1 MDRSFTRR
9 TSLATSVRP
18 YLTYGATIERSID
31 TLIEGKM
38 TCEVAVMNKR
48 GIALAADSA
57 VTLGNGK
64 KIYHTAEKLF
74 SLSPSLPVAVM
85 TFGAADMM
93 NVPWETVVKIYAQKL
108 GSRRFDTLDQYAK
121 DFLSFVEGATSLFP
135 PDDQKSHVEGAVRT
149 VWSGLYKDKL
159 LERIGANAQASER
172 DKIATLTEIVHSDHE
187 IWEKKYT
194 DLEGLGADY
203 GACVVRAYEDVI
215 THVEKQVFEGIKLP
229 RTLKSDLRKT
239 VSFMYGKQWF
249 HPAEDSGVVIAGMG
263 ESEPFPV
270 LYEYRIGTVTA
281 GKLRYA
287 KTDEAR
293 VGASNAVVV
302 PFAQRETID
311 MIIGG
316 IHPRLRDKLIED
328 VERWMPNGKN
338 GKAKNSD
345 RIEKR
350 KKEFAGYMRDEI
362 VERYDQPFMGAV
374 SALPRQD
381 LAKMAEALVN
391 LTAFLMRMNADKDE
405 TVAEPIDV
413 ALLSK
418 GDGFIWVK
426 HKNIVGV

>member
-1 MDRSFTRR
+1 
-9 TSLATSVRP
+9 
-18 YLTYGATIERSID
+18 
-31 TLIEGKM
+31 M

-74 SLSPSLPVAVM
+74 SLSPSIPVAIM

-121 DFLSFVEGATSLFP
+121 DFLGFIEGATSLFP
-135 PDDQKSHVEGAVRT
+135 PEDQKNHLEGAVRA
-149 VWSGLYKDKL
+149 VWSGLYRDKL
-159 LERIGANAQASER
+159 SER
-172 DKIATLTEIVHSDHE
+172 TSGKSGISDDDKIAALTEIIRGDHE
-187 IWEKKYT
+187 IWAKKYS
-194 DLEGLGADY
+194 DLEGLGAEY
-203 GACVVRAYEDVI
+203 GSRVAKAYEDVI
-215 THVEKQVFEGIKLP
+215 EHLETQVFEGMKIP

-239 VSFMYGKQWF
+239 VSLMYGKEWF
-249 HPAEDSGVVIAGMG
+249 HPSDESGVVIAGIG
-263 ESEPFPV
+263 ESEPFPA
-270 LYEYRIGTVTA
+270 LFQYRVGTVAA

-287 KTDEAR
+287 KVDEAR
-293 VGASNAVVV
+293 VGAADAVVV
-302 PFAQRETID
+302 PFAQRDTID

-328 VERWMPNGKN
+328 VERWMPNGTN
-338 GKAKNSD
+338 GKAKNPE

-350 KKEFAGYMRDEI
+350 KKKFASYIREEI
-362 VERYDQPFMGAV
+362 LQRYDQPFMGAV

-391 LTAFLMRMNADKDE
+391 LTAFLMHMTADQDE

-413 ALLSK
+413 AVLSK
-418 GDGFIWVK
+418 CDGFTWVR
-426 HKNIVGV
+426 HKELIRRTENFVA

>member
-1 MDRSFTRR
+1 
-9 TSLATSVRP
+9 
-18 YLTYGATIERSID
+18 
-31 TLIEGKM
+31 M

-74 SLSPSLPVAVM
+74 SLSPSIPVAIM

-121 DFLSFVEGATSLFP
+121 DFLGFIEGATSLFP
-135 PDDQKSHVEGAVRT
+135 PEDQKDHLEGAVRA
-149 VWSGLYKDKL
+149 VWSGLYRDKL
-159 LERIGANAQASER
+159 SER
-172 DKIATLTEIVHSDHE
+172 TSGKSGISDDDKIAALTEIIRGDHE
-187 IWEKKYT
+187 IWAKKYS
-194 DLEGLGADY
+194 DLEGLGAEY
-203 GACVVRAYEDVI
+203 GSRVAKTYEDVI
-215 THVEKQVFEGIKLP
+215 EHLEKQVFEGMKLP
-229 RTLKSDLRKT
+229 RTLKADLRKT
-239 VSFMYGKQWF
+239 VSLMYGKEWF
-249 HPAEDSGVVIAGMG
+249 HPSDESGVVIAGIG
-263 ESEPFPV
+263 ESEPFPA
-270 LYEYRIGTVTA
+270 LFQYRVGTVA
-281 GKLRYA
+281 ASKLRYA
-287 KTDEAR
+287 KVDEAR
-293 VGASNAVVV
+293 VGAADAVVV

-338 GKAKNSD
+338 GKAKNPE

-350 KKEFAGYMRDEI
+350 KKKFANYIREEI
-362 VERYDQPFMGAV
+362 LQRYDQPFMGAV
-374 SALPRQD
+374 SALPRRD

-391 LTAFLMRMNADKDE
+391 LTAFLMHMTADQDE

-418 GDGFIWVK
+418 CDGFTWVR
-426 HKNIVGV
+426 HKELIRRTENFVA

>member
-1 MDRSFTRR
+1 
-9 TSLATSVRP
+9 
-18 YLTYGATIERSID
+18 
-31 TLIEGKM
+31 M

-74 SLSPSLPVAVM
+74 SLSPSIPVAIM

-121 DFLSFVEGATSLFP
+121 DFLGFIEGATSLFP
-135 PDDQKSHVEGAVRT
+135 PEDQKNHLEGAVRA
-149 VWSGLYKDKL
+149 VWSGLYRDKL
-159 LERIGANAQASER
+159 SER
-172 DKIATLTEIVHSDHE
+172 TSGKSGISDDDRIAALTEIIRGDHE
-187 IWEKKYT
+187 IWAKKYS
-194 DLEGLGADY
+194 DLEGLGAEY
-203 GACVVRAYEDVI
+203 GSRVAKAYEDVI
-215 THVEKQVFEGIKLP
+215 EHLETQVFEGMKIP

-239 VSFMYGKQWF
+239 VSLMYGKEWF
-249 HPAEDSGVVIAGMG
+249 HPSDESGVVIAGIG
-263 ESEPFPV
+263 ESEPFPA
-270 LYEYRIGTVTA
+270 LFQYRVGTVAA

-287 KTDEAR
+287 KVDEAR
-293 VGASNAVVV
+293 VGAADAVVV
-302 PFAQRETID
+302 PFAQRDTID

-328 VERWMPNGKN
+328 VERWMPNGTN
-338 GKAKNSD
+338 GKAKNPE

-350 KKEFAGYMRDEI
+350 KKKFASYIREEI
-362 VERYDQPFMGAV
+362 LQRYDQPFMGAV

-391 LTAFLMRMNADKDE
+391 LTAFLMHMTADQDE

-418 GDGFIWVK
+418 CDGFTWVR
-426 HKNIVGV
+426 HKELIRRTENFVA

>member
-1 MDRSFTRR
+1 MEA
-9 TSLATSVRP
+9 L
-18 YLTYGATIERSID
+18 
-31 TLIEGKM
+31 M

-74 SLSPSLPVAVM
+74 SLSPSIPVAIM

-108 GSRRFDTLDQYAK
+108 GSRRFDTLDQYVK
-121 DFLSFVEGATSLFP
+121 DFLSFIEGASSLFP
-135 PDDQKSHVEGAVRT
+135 PEDQKNRVKGVVGAA
-149 VWSGLYKDKL
+149 WSELYRDKL
-159 LERIGANAQASER
+159 SE
-172 DKIATLTEIVHSDHE
+172 KLGEKSKGSESHKLATLADIIHGDHE
-187 IWEKKYT
+187 LWMKY
-194 DLEGLGADY
+194 DDIEGLGTDY
-203 GACVVRAYEDVI
+203 GGRVVKTYGDVLDQ
-215 THVEKQVFEGIKLP
+215 VEKQVFEGMKLP
-229 RTLKSDLRKT
+229 RALKSDLRKT
-239 VSFMYGKQWF
+239 VSFMFGKEWF
-249 HPAEDSGVVIAGMG
+249 HSADESGVVIAGMG
-263 ESEPFPV
+263 EVEPFPA
-270 LYEYRIGTVTA
+270 LLQYRVGTIAA

-287 KTDEAR
+287 KVDEAR
-293 VGASNAVVV
+293 VGSADAVVV
-302 PFAQRETID
+302 PFAQREIID

-316 IHPRLRDKLIED
+316 IHPRLRNKLIDD
-328 VERWMPNGKN
+328 VNRWMPNGGKN
-338 GKAKNSD
+338 GKAKSPE

-350 KKEFAGYMRDEI
+350 KKEFADYMRDEI
-362 VERYDQPFMGAV
+362 QQRYDQPFMDAV

-391 LTAFLMRMNADKDE
+391 LTAFLMRMTADQDE

-426 HKNIVGV
+426 HKELVRQAGLPAL

>member
-1 MDRSFTRR
+1 
-9 TSLATSVRP
+9 
-18 YLTYGATIERSID
+18 
-31 TLIEGKM
+31 M

-74 SLSPSLPVAVM
+74 SLSPSIPVAIM

-121 DFLSFVEGATSLFP
+121 DFLGFIEGATSLFP
-135 PDDQKSHVEGAVRT
+135 PEDQKNHLEGAVRA
-149 VWSGLYKDKL
+149 VWSGLYRDKL
-159 LERIGANAQASER
+159 SER
-172 DKIATLTEIVHSDHE
+172 TSGKSGISDDDRIAALTEIIRGDHE
-187 IWEKKYT
+187 IWAKKYS
-194 DLEGLGADY
+194 DLEGLGAEY
-203 GACVVRAYEDVI
+203 GSRVAKTYEDVI
-215 THVEKQVFEGIKLP
+215 EHLEKQVFEGMKLP

-239 VSFMYGKQWF
+239 VSLMYGKEWF
-249 HPAEDSGVVIAGMG
+249 HPSDESGVVIAGIG
-263 ESEPFPV
+263 ESEPFPA
-270 LYEYRIGTVTA
+270 LFQYRVGTVAA

-287 KTDEAR
+287 KVDEAR
-293 VGASNAVVV
+293 VGAADAVVV
-302 PFAQRETID
+302 PFAQRDTID

-328 VERWMPNGKN
+328 VERWMPNGTN
-338 GKAKNSD
+338 GKAKNPE

-350 KKEFAGYMRDEI
+350 KKKFASYIREEI
-362 VERYDQPFMGAV
+362 LQRYDQPFMGAV

-391 LTAFLMRMNADKDE
+391 LTAFLMHMTADQDE

-418 GDGFIWVK
+418 CDGFTWVR
-426 HKNIVGV
+426 HKELIRRTENFVA

>member
-1 MDRSFTRR
+1 
-9 TSLATSVRP
+9 
-18 YLTYGATIERSID
+18 
-31 TLIEGKM
+31 M

-57 VTLGNGK
+57 VTLGNGR

-74 SLSPSLPVAVM
+74 SLSPSIPVAIM

-108 GSRRFDTLDQYAK
+108 GNRRFDALDQYAK
-121 DFLSFVEGATSLFP
+121 DFLSFIEGATSLFP
-135 PDDQKSHVEGAVRT
+135 PEDQKSHVEGAVRT
-149 VWSGLYKDKL
+149 VWSGLYKDEL
-159 LERIGANAQASER
+159 LHRIGVNAQASEG
-172 DKIATLTEIVHSDHE
+172 DKIAALVEIVRGDHE
-187 IWEKKYT
+187 IWEKKYS

-203 GACVVRAYEDVI
+203 GARVVKAYDSAI
-215 THVEKQVFEGIKLP
+215 GHVEKQVFEGMKLP
-229 RTLKSDLRKT
+229 RALKSDLRKT
-239 VSFMYGKQWF
+239 VSFMYGKEWF
-249 HPAEDSGVVIAGMG
+249 YPSDESGVVIAGMG
-263 ESEPFPV
+263 ESEPFPT
-270 LYEYRIGTVTA
+270 LLQYRVGTVAA

-287 KTDEAR
+287 KVDEAR
-293 VGASNAVVV
+293 VGAADAVVV

-316 IHPRLRDKLIED
+316 IHPRLREKLIDD
-328 VERWMPNGKN
+328 VDHWMPNGHKN
-338 GKAKNSD
+338 MQSKDPD

-350 KKEFAGYMRDEI
+350 KTQFGEYLRRETLK
-362 VERYDQPFMGAV
+362 RYDEPFMQAV

-391 LTAFLMRMNADKDE
+391 LTAFLMRMTADKDE

-418 GDGFIWVK
+418 GDGFTWIK
-426 HKNIVGV
+426 HKELAR

>member
-1 MDRSFTRR
+1 
-9 TSLATSVRP
+9 
-18 YLTYGATIERSID
+18 
-31 TLIEGKM
+31 M

-74 SLSPSLPVAVM
+74 SLSPSIPVAIM

-121 DFLSFVEGATSLFP
+121 DFLGFIEGATSLFP
-135 PDDQKSHVEGAVRT
+135 PEDQKNHLEGAVRA
-149 VWSGLYKDKL
+149 VWSGLYRDKL
-159 LERIGANAQASER
+159 SER
-172 DKIATLTEIVHSDHE
+172 TSGKSGISDDDKIAALTEIIRGDHE
-187 IWEKKYT
+187 IWAKKYS
-194 DLEGLGADY
+194 DLEGLGAEY
-203 GACVVRAYEDVI
+203 GSRVAKAYEDVI
-215 THVEKQVFEGIKLP
+215 EHLETQVFEGMKIP

-239 VSFMYGKQWF
+239 VSLMYGKEWF
-249 HPAEDSGVVIAGMG
+249 HPSDESGVVIAGIG
-263 ESEPFPV
+263 ESEPFPA
-270 LYEYRIGTVTA
+270 LFQYRVGTVAA

-287 KTDEAR
+287 KVDEAR
-293 VGASNAVVV
+293 VGAADAVVV
-302 PFAQRETID
+302 PFAQRDTID

-328 VERWMPNGKN
+328 VERWMPNGTN
-338 GKAKNSD
+338 GKAKNPE

-350 KKEFAGYMRDEI
+350 KKKFASYIREEI
-362 VERYDQPFMGAV
+362 LQRYDQPFMGAV

-391 LTAFLMRMNADKDE
+391 LTAFLMHMTADQDE

-418 GDGFIWVK
+418 CDGFTWVR
-426 HKNIVGV
+426 HKELIRRTENFVA

>member
-1 MDRSFTRR
+1 
-9 TSLATSVRP
+9 
-18 YLTYGATIERSID
+18 
-31 TLIEGKM
+31 M

-74 SLSPSLPVAVM
+74 SLSPSIPVAIM

-121 DFLSFVEGATSLFP
+121 DFLGFIEGATSLFP
-135 PDDQKSHVEGAVRT
+135 PEDQKNHLEGAVRA
-149 VWSGLYKDKL
+149 VWSGLYRDKL
-159 LERIGANAQASER
+159 SER
-172 DKIATLTEIVHSDHE
+172 TSGKSGISDDDKIAALTEIIRGDHE
-187 IWEKKYT
+187 IWAKKYS
-194 DLEGLGADY
+194 DLEGLGAEY
-203 GACVVRAYEDVI
+203 GSRVAKTYEDVI
-215 THVEKQVFEGIKLP
+215 EHLEKQVFEGMKLP

-239 VSFMYGKQWF
+239 VSLMYGKEWF
-249 HPAEDSGVVIAGMG
+249 HPSDESGVVIAGIG
-263 ESEPFPV
+263 ESEPFPA
-270 LYEYRIGTVTA
+270 LFQYRVGTVAA

-287 KTDEAR
+287 KVDEAR
-293 VGASNAVVV
+293 VGAADAVVV

-338 GKAKNSD
+338 GKAKNPE

-350 KKEFAGYMRDEI
+350 KKKFAGYMREEI
-362 VERYDQPFMGAV
+362 LQRYDQPFMGAV

-391 LTAFLMRMNADKDE
+391 LTAFLMHMTADQDE

-418 GDGFIWVK
+418 CDGFTWVR
-426 HKNIVGV
+426 HKELIRRTENFVA

>member
-1 MDRSFTRR
+1 
-9 TSLATSVRP
+9 
-18 YLTYGATIERSID
+18 
-31 TLIEGKM
+31 M

-74 SLSPSLPVAVM
+74 SLSPSIPVAIM

-121 DFLSFVEGATSLFP
+121 DFLGFIEGATSLFP
-135 PDDQKSHVEGAVRT
+135 PEDQKDHLEGAVRA
-149 VWSGLYKDKL
+149 VWSGLYRDKL
-159 LERIGANAQASER
+159 SER
-172 DKIATLTEIVHSDHE
+172 TSGKSGISDDDKIAALTEIIRGDHE
-187 IWEKKYT
+187 IWAKKYS
-194 DLEGLGADY
+194 DLEGLGAEY
-203 GACVVRAYEDVI
+203 GSRVAKTYEDVI
-215 THVEKQVFEGIKLP
+215 EHLEKQVFEGMKLP
-229 RTLKSDLRKT
+229 RTLKADLRKT
-239 VSFMYGKQWF
+239 VSLMYGKEWF
-249 HPAEDSGVVIAGMG
+249 HPSDESGVVIAGIG
-263 ESEPFPV
+263 ESEPFPA
-270 LYEYRIGTVTA
+270 LFQYRVGTVAA

-287 KTDEAR
+287 KVDEAR
-293 VGASNAVVV
+293 VGAADAVVV

-338 GKAKNSD
+338 GKAKNPE

-350 KKEFAGYMRDEI
+350 KKKFANYIREEI
-362 VERYDQPFMGAV
+362 LQRYDQPFMGAV

-391 LTAFLMRMNADKDE
+391 LTAFLMHMTADQDKPWPNRSTSRCYRNAMGS
-405 TVAEPIDV
+405 
-413 ALLSK
+413 L
-418 GDGFIWVK
+418 G
-426 HKNIVGV
+426 

>member
-1 MDRSFTRR
+1 
-9 TSLATSVRP
+9 
-18 YLTYGATIERSID
+18 
-31 TLIEGKM
+31 M

-74 SLSPSLPVAVM
+74 SLSPSIPVAIM

-121 DFLSFVEGATSLFP
+121 DFLGFIEGATSLFP
-135 PDDQKSHVEGAVRT
+135 PEDQKNHLEGAVRA
-149 VWSGLYKDKL
+149 VWSGLYRDKL
-159 LERIGANAQASER
+159 SER
-172 DKIATLTEIVHSDHE
+172 TSGKSGISDDDKIAALTEIIRGDHE
-187 IWEKKYT
+187 IWAKKYS
-194 DLEGLGADY
+194 DLEGLGAEY
-203 GACVVRAYEDVI
+203 GSRVAKTYEDVI
-215 THVEKQVFEGIKLP
+215 DHLEKQVFEGMKLP

-239 VSFMYGKQWF
+239 VSLMYGKEWF
-249 HPAEDSGVVIAGMG
+249 HPSDESGVVIAGIG
-263 ESEPFPV
+263 ESEPFPA
-270 LYEYRIGTVTA
+270 LFQYRVGTVAA

-287 KTDEAR
+287 KVDEAR
-293 VGASNAVVV
+293 VGAADAVVV

-316 IHPRLRDKLIED
+316 IHPRLQDKLIED

-338 GKAKNSD
+338 GKAKNPE

-350 KKEFAGYMRDEI
+350 KKKFASYIREEI
-362 VERYDQPFMGAV
+362 LQRYDQPFMGAV

-391 LTAFLMRMNADKDE
+391 LTAFLMHMTADQDE

-418 GDGFIWVK
+418 CDGFTWVR
-426 HKNIVGV
+426 HKELIRRTENFVA